1 MLRNLFAKT
10 LRDDRRSLLW
20 WGGITALLAFL
31 ITLLYPT
38 YRDQAAT
45 FEEFWKDAPAIMRA
59 FFGEEF
65 DFGSPEGFL
74 SAEVY
79 ATMAPLIFA
88 IFAIGA
94 GSRAIAGEEQEGT
107 LEILLAQPLPRHR
120 IVLHKFAAMATT
132 SLLLA
137 AALALSVLAGSVVVG
152 MEIDAA
158 RLFGATLL
166 TAMLGLTFGSL
177 ALLTGAALRG
187 KGRAIGIAT
196 GLAVATFLLNGLAPL
211 VSWLEPF
218 RVLSPWYWFTRSA
231 PLQNGLAAA
240 DVLVL
245 SAIVLAAVGLATVA
259 FERRDVAT

>member
-45 FEEFWKDAPAIMRA
+45 FEEFWKDAPAIMRS
-59 FFGEEF
+59 FFGEQF

-74 SAEVY
+74 SAEIY
-79 ATMAPLIFA
+79 STMAPLIFA
-88 IFAIGA
+88 IFAIAA
-94 GSRAIAGEEQEGT
+94 GSRAIAGEEQDGT
-107 LEILLAQPLPRHR
+107 LEILLAQPIPRRR

-137 AALALSVLAGSVVVG
+137 ITLAVALLAGSAVVG

-166 TAMLGLTFGSL
+166 TALLGLTFGSI
-177 ALLTGAALRG
+177 ALLIGSAMRG

-196 GLAVATFLLNGLAPL
+196 GLAVGTFLLNGLAPL
-211 VSWLEPF
+211 VSWLEPL
-218 RVLSPWYWFTRSA
+218 RVLSPWYWFTRST

-240 DVLVL
+240 DVAIL
-245 SAIVLAAVGLATVA
+245 SGIVLVAAALATVA
-259 FERRDVAT
+259 FERRDIAT